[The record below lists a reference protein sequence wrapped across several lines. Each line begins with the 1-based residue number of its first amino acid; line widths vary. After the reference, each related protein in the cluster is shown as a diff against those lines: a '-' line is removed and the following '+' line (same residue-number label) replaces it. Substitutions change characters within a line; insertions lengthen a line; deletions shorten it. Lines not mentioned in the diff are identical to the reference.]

1 MARKFSPGSLSFIK
15 QRPYH
20 KYSPEDMQK
29 LAEDPEKRQRFVDG
43 ASGART
49 RPGRPPLS
57 PAVLWCLLLS
67 GLPGAHCAEYTHV
80 VVPQYRQIAEMIR
93 TTSHLLELPAGVEK
107 LQEIYSG
114 PRPM

>member
-43 ASGART
+43 ASGARA
-49 RPGRPPLS
+49 RPWRPPLA
-57 PAVLWCLLLS
+57 PAVRRCVSLS
-67 GLPGAHCAEYTHV
+67 GLPGARCAEYTHV